1 MTVEPRILVEHV
13 SKRYVKYDDAPL
25 LVARALQWR
34 AQSSRSELWALK
46 DVDFAIAPGECVG
59 VIGHNGSGK
68 STLLRL
74 LAGVTGP
81 TKGRVK
87 VRGRIAPLISVGV
100 GFHQEL
106 TGRENVYANGIILG
120 LTRAQIEARFT
131 DIVDFAEIG
140 PFIDTPVK
148 FYSTGMFMRLGFAVS
163 VMADPHVLLVDEVLS
178 VGDIAFQLK
187 CLDRMAEIQ
196 AAGTTLVIVSHNLGA
211 VRRMCERTIVL
222 HQGTVRHDGD
232 TVEAISLL
240 HHLLRERRDL
250 ENPLD
255 HTAGSPLDDAGDPE
269 TFALLSSAGTPTR
282 NVRSDEVARLV
293 MDVRFRRDATDA
305 IVGIMVFDEHAVI
318 YQDTSPV
325 DVRYSFENGSVAR
338 VEAEFAP
345 RLAAGSYMV
354 QLALVRPDGDVV
366 ARSVPM
372 DFYVDARDGVKG
384 VADLAARFTVGGGQ
398 LTEVT
403 VDRRVDGATGPIAE
417 PRQ

>member
-1 MTVEPRILVEHV
+1 MSGEPRILVENV

-25 LVARALQWR
+25 LVTRAMQWR
-34 AQSSRSELWALK
+34 AKTSRSKLWALK
-46 DVDFAIAPGECVG
+46 DVDFTVAPGECLG

-81 TKGRVK
+81 TEGRVK

-120 LTRAQIEARFT
+120 LTRAEIEDRFAA
-131 DIVDFAEIG
+131 IVDFAEIG

-163 VMADPHVLLVDEVLS
+163 VMADPQVLLVDEVLS
-178 VGDIAFQLK
+178 VGDIGFQLK
-187 CLDRMAEIQ
+187 CLDRMTEIQ

-211 VRRMCERTIVL
+211 VRRMCDRTIVL
-222 HQGTVRHDGD
+222 HEGTVRHDGD

-255 HTAGSPLDDAGDPE
+255 YAEGSPLDDAGDPE
-269 TFALLSSAGTPTR
+269 SFALVGTAGTPTR
-282 NVRSDEVARLV
+282 NVRSDEVVRLV
-293 MDVRFRRDATDA
+293 MDVRFRRSADDA

-325 DVRYSFENGSVAR
+325 DVRYSFERGTVAR
-338 VEAEFAP
+338 VEAEFQP

-372 DFYVDARDGVKG
+372 DFYVDTREGVKG
-384 VADLAARFTVGGGQ
+384 LADLGARFSVEGGERVG
-398 LTEVT
+398 VT
-403 VDRRVDGATGPIAE
+403 VDSRVDGTSDKVEGTD
-417 PRQ
+417 